1 MAAEQDR
8 MLTPAHLSG
17 ERRAIASSCCGFTGE
32 AVLTESAVIMLFAG
46 MLGAGE
52 ALKLLTTAVFPFLS
66 GLLMLPMAYLAMRKS
81 CRKMT
86 VWATLVAATAYIL
99 TVFAPYCGEYKVAVL
114 LFLLVTFAVSLSGFV
129 AGWFPLLDTF
139 LLPERRTGFI
149 GRMRFMHQLSAVA
162 FLTVSGF
169 ILGKNPSMKALQ
181 IVIAIA
187 GVIFI
192 GRAIFI
198 ALIPGVPEEKS
209 STCSWRGGIVTAWN
223 NKKLRSGA
231 FYLALL
237 NLAVYGITPLWII
250 NLQQHGQ
257 SDNVLVYISAA
268 ALSGMM
274 LGYLSVGKIAVRD
287 HRKMLGILQKTL
299 LVISIILLL
308 LPVSGTA
315 AAVAVGI
322 TLMAYN
328 FTVALTS
335 VSATALMM
343 DSATAGN
350 KTMAMALFGALGN
363 GGMGSSRVAAA
374 LLIHSPLAAMTAD
387 WKYCNIFQAALIIS
401 IILLLILSAVEI
413 RRRRNQAV

>member
-1 MAAEQDR
+1 MAEQNS

-169 ILGKNPSMKALQ
+169 ILGKTPSLTALQ

-187 GVIFI
+187 GIIFI
-192 GRAIFI
+192 GRAAFI
-198 ALIPGVPEEKS
+198 ASIPPFPEEKS
-209 STCSWRGGIVTAWN
+209 STFSWRGGIVTAWR
-223 NKKLRSGA
+223 NKKLRNGA

-250 NLQQHGQ
+250 NLQKHGQ
-257 SDNVLVYISAA
+257 SDDVLVYISAA

-274 LGYLSVGKIAVRD
+274 LGYLSVGKLAIRD
-287 HRKMLGILQKTL
+287 HRKMLGILQKSL
-299 LVISIILLL
+299 LVISIILLF
-308 LPVSGTA
+308 LPVSGIA

-374 LLIHSPLAAMTAD
+374 LLINSPLAAAAAD
-387 WKYCNIFQAALIIS
+387 WKYCNIFQAALGIS
-401 IILLLILSAVEI
+401 IVLLIALSVVEI
-413 RRRRNQAV
+413 RRR